1 MPGARG
7 KEAIDRDEMSDTVST
22 EHSGIAGPGV
32 AHVPMVTIG
41 KIIGTHGVGGE
52 VKVTSYSDV
61 PGRFEGLKQV
71 QVQVLSGVK
80 TLSVQSSRR
89 SSQGYLLR
97 FASIETPEAAR
108 PIIGGMLQIQEERLP
123 PPSEDQYYQYQL
135 LGMDVR
141 FEEGARLGVIKEVL
155 TTNGNAVF
163 VVEDSVGVEH
173 LIPATK
179 ELVRSVD
186 VDTRTMLVRPVA
198 GLLDGLDG
206 G

>member
-1 MPGARG
+1 MANEP
-7 KEAIDRDEMSDTVST
+7 K
-22 EHSGIAGPGV
+22 
-32 AHVPMVTIG
+32 VTIG
-41 KIIGTHGVGGE
+41 KIIGTHGIGGE

-71 QVQVLSGVK
+71 QVQVSSGVQ
-80 TLSVQSSRR
+80 TLSVLSSRR
-89 SSQGYLLR
+89 SAQGYLLR

-108 PIIGGMLQIQEERLP
+108 PLVGGILQIPEERLP

-141 FEEGARLGVIKEVL
+141 IEEGARLGVIKEVL

-163 VVEDSVGVEH
+163 VVEDSVGVQH

-186 VDTRTMLVRPVA
+186 VETRTMLVRPVA
-198 GLLDGLDG
+198 GLLDED
-206 G
+206 